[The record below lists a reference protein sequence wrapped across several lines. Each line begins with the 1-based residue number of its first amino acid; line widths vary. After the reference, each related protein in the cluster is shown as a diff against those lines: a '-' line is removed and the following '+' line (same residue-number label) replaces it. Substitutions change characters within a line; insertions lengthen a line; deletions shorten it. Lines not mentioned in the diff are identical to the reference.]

1 MSESADA
8 RAIAFLKE
16 IAAAM
21 GAAIDVTVEESD
33 DNVRLN
39 MHGEGADVLIRG
51 KGETLDALQHLVN
64 TAFRRDSRDDTA
76 AGRPAD
82 NPRHYVVDALA
93 YRKGKEAELRQM
105 AKFLMEKARTSGVP
119 QEMGPL
125 NPYHRRIVHMTVSE
139 DPSCSSES
147 AGDAFMK
154 SVYISCVRDR

>member
-1 MSESADA
+1 MSESPDV

-21 GAAIDVTVEESD
+21 GATIEVAVEESD

-39 MHGEGADVLIRG
+39 MHGAGAEVLIRR
-51 KGETLDALQHLVN
+51 KGETLDALQHIVN
-64 TAFRRDSRDDTA
+64 TAFRRGSLHDEGNA
-76 AGRPAD
+76 PE
-82 NPRHYVVDALA
+82 RHYVVDALA
-93 YRKGKEAELRQM
+93 YRKEKEAELRQM

-139 DPSCSSES
+139 DPTCSSES

-154 SVYISCVRDR
+154 SVYISAKR

>member
-1 MSESADA
+1 MNASPDD
-8 RAIAFLKE
+8 RAIQFLKD

-21 GAAIDVTVEESD
+21 GAAAIDVTVEESD

-39 MHGEGADVLIRG
+39 MEGEGADVLIRR
-51 KGETLDALQHLVN
+51 KGETLDALQHIVN
-64 TAFRRDSRDDTA
+64 TAFRRDSTGQDIT
-76 AGRPAD
+76 
-82 NPRHYVVDALA
+82 RHYVVDALG

-125 NPYHRRIVHMTVSE
+125 NPYHRRIVHMTVAE
-139 DPSCSSES
+139 DPSCTSES

-154 SVYISCVRDR
+154 SVYISAKK

>member
-1 MSESADA
+1 MTESPDV

-16 IAAAM
+16 IAAAL
-21 GAAIDVTVEESD
+21 GATVEVAVEEAD

-39 MHGEGADVLIRG
+39 MHGAGAEVLIRR
-51 KGETLDALQHLVN
+51 KGETLDALQHIVN
-64 TAFRRDSRDDTA
+64 TAFRRDARHDGDGGQGTGSQ
-76 AGRPAD
+76 
-82 NPRHYVVDALA
+82 RHYVVDALG
-93 YRKGKEAELRQM
+93 YRKDKEAELRQM
-105 AKFLMEKARTSGVP
+105 ARFLMEKARTSGIP

-154 SVYISCVRDR
+154 SVYISAKR